1 MSTWLAP
8 VPKSIKVS
16 SIESVAKLT
25 APVLTLKCDDEKLA
39 IPLFDV
45 VASSAAIVKFG
56 YVPLVVHLQ
65 DGNHIRLHINPL

>member
-1 MSTWLAP
+1 MVRLEL
-8 VPKSIKVS
+8 SICEFE
-16 SIESVAKLT
+16 IEAMLT
-25 APVLTLKCDDEKLA
+25 APLETVKSFELNDAT
-39 IPLFDV
+39 PLFDV